1 MQNPK
6 ILRQAHVLYLQPP
19 LTTRHEKFPNTKQ
32 VFSFVGSTSVIKMNQ
47 LTATHAS
54 QTSRS
59 LENNVEELTLDLARH
74 DFMKTMLTSEPATF
88 NNSQ

>member
-1 MQNPK
+1 MYN
-6 ILRQAHVLYLQPP
+6 RLQQDMKSFQT
-19 LTTRHEKFPNTKQ
+19 LSRF
-32 VFSFVGSTSVIKMNQ
+32 FSLVGSTSVIKMNQ

-74 DFMKTMLTSEPATF
+74 DFMRTMLTSEPATF